1 MSPWWANS
9 SVDKSSFETCSSSD
23 MDSEV
28 PTMQLLTGVISSAS
42 ASFDESELSFLST
55 LQEPFIDNIDEC
67 AELDELEKA
76 ANACEPYDLSD
87 SPTEIRS
94 HETDTTDTDD
104 KDDAKDPFSSEPS
117 CSSWS
122 LVTKHTVKGC
132 L

>member
-1 MSPWWANS
+1 
-9 SVDKSSFETCSSSD
+9 

-42 ASFDESELSFLST
+42 VSFDESELSFLST
-55 LQEPFIDNIDEC
+55 LQEPFNDNNDEC
-67 AELDELEKA
+67 GEFDDDLERA
-76 ANACEPYDLSD
+76 AIACESYDFSD
-87 SPTEIRS
+87 STAEIQT
-94 HETDTTDTDD
+94 HETDTDTDD